1 MPTRDELIA
10 AQEPMAFFSHD
21 SNAAYDVKCQRLI
34 HRRGWDGYGRWWR
47 LCEYLAATKG
57 HRIAFETEEDA
68 IILAGVLGFG
78 QSGAFDEYMA
88 IDDCKS
94 FVSELLDIGLIDR
107 DEDGFL
113 TNLRMLENALY
124 FGRQRTNGRKGGRP
138 RKNKNDGNSAGQE
151 VQTHDYQTR

>member
-1 MPTRDELIA
+1 MPTREETTA

-21 SNAAYDVKCQRLI
+21 SNASQDVKCQRLI
-34 HRRGWDGYGRWWR
+34 HRWGYDGYGRWWR

-68 IILAGVLGFG
+68 LILAGVLGFR

-88 IDDCKS
+88 IEDCKS
-94 FVSELLDIGLIDR
+94 FVEELLDIGLLER

-113 TNLRMLENALY
+113 TNFRMLKNALY
-124 FGRQRTNGRKGGRP
+124 FGRQRANGRKGGRP
-138 RKNKNDGNSAGQE
+138 RKNSQNNNSAGQE
-151 VQTHDYQTR
+151 V